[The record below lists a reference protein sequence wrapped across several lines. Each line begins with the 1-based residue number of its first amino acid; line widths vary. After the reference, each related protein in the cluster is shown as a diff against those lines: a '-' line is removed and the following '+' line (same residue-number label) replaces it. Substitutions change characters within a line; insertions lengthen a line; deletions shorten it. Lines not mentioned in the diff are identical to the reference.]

1 MDWSESNSSAMIVLE
16 GLQKK
21 FGKQHILQDVSY
33 TFQTGSKTVILG
45 SNGSGKSTLIKIL
58 SGSLEA
64 TEGSPVYTFEGSNVT
79 AKSAGL
85 HVGIAAPYVAL
96 NPMFSLKETLAFHE
110 QFCPFPEGFKLTDC
124 LYKAGLAAH
133 EDKRLSTFSS
143 GMLQRVRL
151 LLAVANDRPL
161 LLLDEP
167 LSNLDVE
174 GVQFYIELIHSFALS
189 KTIIVGSNYQKDEY
203 AYCTDELLLEKHY

>member
-1 MDWSESNSSAMIVLE
+1 MIVLE

-58 SGSLEA
+58 SGALEA

-110 QFCPFPEGFKLTDC
+110 QFCPFPESFKLTDW
-124 LYKAGLAAH
+124 LFKAGLAAH

-167 LSNLDVE
+167 LSNLDAE
-174 GVQFYIELIHSFALS
+174 GVQFYTELIRSFALS

-203 AYCTDELLLEKHY
+203 SYCTDELLLEKHY

>member
-1 MDWSESNSSAMIVLE
+1 MIVLE

-33 TFQTGSKTVILG
+33 TFNTGSKTVILG

-64 TEGSPVYTFEGSNVT
+64 TEGSPVYTFEGNNVT

-110 QFCPFPEGFKLTDC
+110 QFCPFPEGFKLTDW

-167 LSNLDVE
+167 LSNLDAE
-174 GVQFYIELIHSFALS
+174 GVLFYTELIRSFALS

-203 AYCTDELLLEKHY
+203 SYCTDELLLEKHY

>member
-1 MDWSESNSSAMIVLE
+1 MIVLE

-21 FGKQHILQDVSY
+21 FGKQHILQDVSH

-58 SGSLEA
+58 SGALEA
-64 TEGSPVYTFEGSNVT
+64 TEGAPTYSFEAKNIT

-110 QFCPFPEGFKLTDC
+110 QFCPFPEGFKLTDW

-151 LLAVANDRPL
+151 LLAVANERPL

-167 LSNLDVE
+167 LSNLDAE
-174 GVQFYIELIHSFALS
+174 GVQFYTELIRSFALS
-189 KTIIVGSNYQKDEY
+189 KTIIVGSNYQEDEY
-203 AYCTDELLLEKHY
+203 DFCTNELLLEKHY

>member
-1 MDWSESNSSAMIVLE
+1 MIVLE

-110 QFCPFPEGFKLTDC
+110 QFCPFPEGFKLTDW

-174 GVQFYIELIHSFALS
+174 GVQFYTELIRSFALS

-203 AYCTDELLLEKHY
+203 SYCTDELLLEKHY

>member
-1 MDWSESNSSAMIVLE
+1 MIVLE

-33 TFQTGSKTVILG
+33 TFNTGSKTVILG

-110 QFCPFPEGFKLTDC
+110 QFCPFPEGFKLTDW
-124 LYKAGLAAH
+124 LYTAGLAAH

-167 LSNLDVE
+167 LSNLDAE
-174 GVQFYIELIHSFALS
+174 GVLFYTELIRSFALS

-203 AYCTDELLLEKHY
+203 SYCTDELLLEKHY

>member
-1 MDWSESNSSAMIVLE
+1 MIVLE

-21 FGKQHILQDVSY
+21 FGKQHILQDVSH

-110 QFCPFPEGFKLTDC
+110 QFCPFPEGFKLTDW

-167 LSNLDVE
+167 LSNLDAE
-174 GVQFYIELIHSFALS
+174 GVQFYTELITSFALS